1 MRVADLYLAWKTEPH
16 LGERA
21 AYRLAFNAAVL
32 MDKYDLNDSAA
43 RQVLALSGRLQSRL
57 GVDKDLSLQMALAFQ
72 EQPDQLNFDAEELFK
87 TCVKTTFAVNENTAD
102 QIMQKASL
110 LKKNDQL
117 NFLSTTQLLEISKL
131 IVAKNKP
138 QNEAVLISL
147 EAGILKREIG
157 RAHV

>member
-57 GVDKDLSLQMALAFQ
+57 GIDKDLSLQMALAFQ
-72 EQPDQLNFDAEELFK
+72 EQPDQLNFDAEKLFK
-87 TCVKTTFAVNENTAD
+87 SF
-102 QIMQKASL
+102 SL
-110 LKKNDQL
+110 PIK
-117 NFLSTTQLLEISKL
+117 
-131 IVAKNKP
+131 
-138 QNEAVLISL
+138 
-147 EAGILKREIG
+147 
-157 RAHV
+157 